1 MKIINNL
8 LGNHKESRDLKKD
21 FLKIAIVNY
30 LDRKSNVVHGRG
42 VGKEKMSF
50 KEAVY
55 NQRDYDLKAM
65 LTSDRLIR
73 SKDDSL
79 FQGIHDFNDD
89 FTSRDHL
96 REEKQKDQKFYHS
109 LNKSET
115 LYANLANNGSASAN
129 FDPIKSI
136 QRVILREKPNILE
149 ACKPNP

>member
-30 LDRKSNVVHGRG
+30 LDRKSNVVHGRS

-79 FQGIHDFNDD
+79 F
-89 FTSRDHL
+89 
-96 REEKQKDQKFYHS
+96 
-109 LNKSET
+109 
-115 LYANLANNGSASAN
+115 
-129 FDPIKSI
+129 
-136 QRVILREKPNILE
+136 
-149 ACKPNP
+149 